1 MDENRPQVRAD
12 KDREVYWSGGAGAIG
27 MGTEVPVLLRKT
39 FRPSCARY
47 AKQLSDGSLRP
58 REIRREAPKLNV
70 EALAATAFAL
80 RFRVLELKRLVKP
93 LFDEIHERAVDQRQ
107 A

>member
-1 MDENRPQVRAD
+1 MDVNRPWGEGRQRPRSVLERGRGGNRDVYRSACITWKNRLFQALRA
-12 KDREVYWSGGAGAIG
+12 EFPGVEA
-27 MGTEVPVLLRKT
+27 T
-39 FRPSCARY
+39 PSYRR
-47 AKQLSDGSLRP
+47 SLRE
-58 REIRREAPKLNV
+58 RKKLNIK
-70 EALAATAFAL
+70 ALAATAFAL